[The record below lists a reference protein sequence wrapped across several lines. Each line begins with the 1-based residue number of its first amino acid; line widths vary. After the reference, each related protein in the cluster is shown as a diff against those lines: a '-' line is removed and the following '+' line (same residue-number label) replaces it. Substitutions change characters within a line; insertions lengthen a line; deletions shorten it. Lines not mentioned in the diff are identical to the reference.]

1 MVKASY
7 CPFNVER
14 QAGSYEYNFYS
25 LWFVRFR
32 LFSEAHPLSTRQKIS
47 RSAQRFPNIA
57 LFLKV
62 CSYAHNLMHSID
74 RALILNI
81 LNELST

>member
-1 MVKASY
+1 MVFGLY
-7 CPFNVER
+7 VLGF
-14 QAGSYEYNFYS
+14 
-25 LWFVRFR
+25 
-32 LFSEAHPLSTRQKIS
+32 FSEAHPLSTGRKIS
-47 RSAQRFPNIA
+47 RGAQRFPNIA

-81 LNELST
+81 LNELNLNVHWKTFI